1 MDQIVEN
8 FLKILIG
15 NNKIMTFVKKIIR
28 SNFNKKKHNC

>member
-1 MDQIVEN
+1 MDQLVDN

-28 SNFNKKKHNC
+28 SNFSKKKHKC